1 MNISRVVVKMCTQ
14 VTNELVNAL
23 LNVDVCDVGDFMDSL
38 DNESDM
44 LDDMYVEI
52 VERTNVMKRING
64 MKNTVN
70 IDAFDMFC
78 YLYICRCMN

>member
-52 VERTNVMKRING
+52 MERTNVMKRMNV

>member
-64 MKNTVN
+64 MKNNVN